1 MAQEH
6 EPNVDHIK
14 EALVSSGVL
23 KSVSLSEAEHEKIKQ
38 ALAAKGVS
46 AVAASIICSR
56 AHYCLVIKS

>member
-1 MAQEH
+1 MAQEQ

-23 KSVSLSEAEHEKIKQ
+23 KSASLSEAEQEKIKQ
-38 ALAAKGVS
+38 ALATKGVS
-46 AVAASIICSR
+46 AALASIICSR